1 MRKGDRLCALQVR
14 VPGHHHIEMLFGET
28 EQRPL
33 QIPQARRDF
42 RDLRFDV
49 KPHVERNLVVP
60 TSRGVQFRASGPD
73 SFGERGF
80 DIHVHVLERCVPLK
94 FSGVEFLLDF
104 AKPGF
109 DLFLFRSGD
118 NPRFNQRGHVSDG
131 AGDVVPVQLTIEGS
145 GLTVTPRYLA
155 Q

>member
-1 MRKGDRLCALQVR
+1 M
-14 VPGHHHIEMLFGET
+14 IFY
-28 EQRPL
+28 
-33 QIPQARRDF
+33 
-42 RDLRFDV
+42 V
-49 KPHVERNLVVP
+49 KPKVECDLIVAA
-60 TSRGVQFRASGPD
+60 SRGVQFGSRFTDFLRERAL
-73 SFGERGF
+73 

-104 AKPGF
+104 AKPRF

-131 AGDVVPVQLTIEGS
+131 AGDVVPVQPTLEGNR
-145 GLTVTPRYLA
+145 LTVTPRYLA